1 MLGYDEL
8 RIRVRKVGTRRYLV
22 LANGPAC
29 AAEVVVLDRDPAEYR
44 RTFERLI
51 SMELGTEPT
60 GGRPVVPQLR
70 QLGREVFALLFPD
83 AVARCLAES
92 RARVSARPDRA
103 LRLRFDLP
111 PDEPVCLVVEL
122 VWSNRSADG
131 SWMSGTRIL
140 GLIDPHASW

>member
-29 AAEVVVLDRDPAEYR
+29 AAEVVVPDRDPAEYR

-60 GGRPVVPQLR
+60 GGPSFVSS
-70 QLGREVFALLFPD
+70 A
-83 AVARCLAES
+83 ARSS
-92 RARVSARPDRA
+92 RCCSPTRWPGAWRRA
-103 LRLRFDLP
+103 GP
-111 PDEPVCLVVEL
+111 
-122 VWSNRSADG
+122 G
-131 SWMSGTRIL
+131 
-140 GLIDPHASW
+140 